1 MVFGYRNKSKPRKN
15 TLRSYRNYRSNYRP
29 LMNIDKNSKERY
41 ATLLEAV
48 LGFTANVI
56 LQFYFIYNCKLQ
68 VNYLQNENNLLEN
81 KQKELKET
89 IQNLIQSKE
98 CFMNAHEVCENE
110 ARLMVKRNF
119 LFMYCN
125 LRVMQGQ
132 ICNI

>member
-1 MVFGYRNKSKPRKN
+1 
-15 TLRSYRNYRSNYRP
+15 
-29 LMNIDKNSKERY
+29 MNIDKNSKERY

-48 LGFTANVI
+48 LGFTVTANVI

-98 CFMNAHEVCENE
+98 CFMNAYEVCENE
-110 ARLMVKRNF
+110 VS
-119 LFMYCN
+119 
-125 LRVMQGQ
+125 
-132 ICNI
+132 